1 MRDLNGKAETREK
14 VNMKGVN
21 LKMTGEGGRGG
32 MEAKKRK
39 RDLSRF

>member
-1 MRDLNGKAETREK
+1 MRNLNGKAETREK

-21 LKMTGEGGRGG
+21 LKMTGVEGG

>member
-21 LKMTGEGGRGG
+21 LKMTGEGG